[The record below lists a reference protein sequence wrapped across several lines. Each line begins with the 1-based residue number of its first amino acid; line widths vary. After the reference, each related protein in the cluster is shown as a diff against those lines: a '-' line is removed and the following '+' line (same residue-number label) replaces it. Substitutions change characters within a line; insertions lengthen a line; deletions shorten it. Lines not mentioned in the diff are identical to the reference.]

1 MAGSNPQ
8 LKLLPGTATDELKQG
23 AFRPLEQTAYA
34 ALEHAASLKGFLK
47 PFKGK
52 GDLDLLRERCEQIRG
67 DLIQVAMNH
76 VLGQTSKKPFSM
88 LPAQLKHQ
96 STEAGTVFLRW
107 RRVDRARMGVQVW
120 EDLIADPKTPTS
132 LLRDLYEQE
141 LQRIVINMQISL
153 THTIARQAAECAEK
167 MAQAEA
173 TLLRR
178 LDR

>member
-1 MAGSNPQ
+1 
-8 LKLLPGTATDELKQG
+8 
-23 AFRPLEQTAYA
+23 
-34 ALEHAASLKGFLK
+34 
-47 PFKGK
+47 
-52 GDLDLLRERCEQIRG
+52 
-67 DLIQVAMNH
+67 
-76 VLGQTSKKPFSM
+76 
-88 LPAQLKHQ
+88 
-96 STEAGTVFLRW
+96 
-107 RRVDRARMGVQVW
+107 MGVQVW
-120 EDLIADPKTPTS
+120 EDLIADPKTPAS